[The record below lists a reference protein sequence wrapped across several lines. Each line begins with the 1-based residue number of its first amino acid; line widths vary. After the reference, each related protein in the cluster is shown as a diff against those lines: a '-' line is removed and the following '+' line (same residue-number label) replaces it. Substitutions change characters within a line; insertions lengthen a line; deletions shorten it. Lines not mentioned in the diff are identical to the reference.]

1 MWPDNETDIDL
12 LGFDFLIDELPVL
25 LKEPRLLPV
34 TIGVTG
40 DWGSGKSSLLAM
52 AAKALDEDKDAD
64 FIVVPFSPWKF
75 EGYEDVKAAL
85 MQAVMRSLLKAV
97 ADDKTNAKKTK
108 ELFLRLV
115 GRVKWFTVV
124 RTAGAALLA
133 TQGAPPEMAA
143 LMAGGWIDTSDLE
156 KAGDAKAADLAPA
169 SVSEFREDFEALME
183 GLEKVQGL
191 VVFVDD
197 VDRCMPE
204 TIIDTFE
211 AIRLFLHVPK
221 TAYVIAADQR
231 IVQGAIEDRYPTAI
245 EKNPSIGRDY
255 LEKILQVTVAI
266 PPLSTPEA
274 ETYINLLMADSIV
287 AHCRAGGC
295 RPECHVV
302 ASAMTTDFTCPDTS
316 PDG

>member
-12 LGFDFLIDELPVL
+12 LGFDFLIDELLVL

-52 AAKALDEDKDAD
+52 AAKELDADKTAD

-85 MQAVMRSLLKAV
+85 MQAVLRALHKAV
-97 ADDKTNAKKTK
+97 ADDKTNANKTK
-108 ELFLRLV
+108 ELFLGLV
-115 GRVKWFTVV
+115 GRVKWFTIA
-124 RTAGAALLA
+124 RTTGAAYLA
-133 TQGAPPEMAA
+133 SQGAPPEMAA

-156 KAGDAKAADLAPA
+156 KAGETKADLAPA
-169 SVSEFREDFEALME
+169 SVADFREDFDALMK

-204 TIIDTFE
+204 TIIDTFGGDPP
-211 AIRLFLHVPK
+211 VPARAQDRVRHRRRS
-221 TAYVIAADQR
+221 THRPGRDRGSIPHRDR
-231 IVQGAIEDRYPTAI
+231 EEPLDRQGLPREDPPGDRGHPTA
-245 EKNPSIGRDY
+245 
-255 LEKILQVTVAI
+255 VHA
-266 PPLSTPEA
+266 
-274 ETYINLLMADSIV
+274 
-287 AHCRAGGC
+287 
-295 RPECHVV
+295 
-302 ASAMTTDFTCPDTS
+302 
-316 PDG
+316 